1 MPAGLPGSLVHSERV
16 GHGKDQLIRS
26 IYPIHVFKPRFL
38 AVVEMIAEIQIEPQQ
53 VLGKANPAIRI
64 VESLF
69 SVGAFSGLP
78 DAADI
83 AVRLVV
89 MSID

>member
-1 MPAGLPGSLVHSERV
+1 
-16 GHGKDQLIRS
+16 
-26 IYPIHVFKPRFL
+26 
-38 AVVEMIAEIQIEPQQ
+38 MIAEIQIEPQQ
-53 VLGKANPAIRI
+53 VLGKANPVIRI